1 MQEYLDVFMVKST
14 KTTQEFYQFMIQVI
28 VQLNI
33 QSNYDEEI
41 AET

>member
-1 MQEYLDVFMVKST
+1 MHEYVFMAKST
-14 KTTQEFYQFMIQVI
+14 KTAQEFYQFMTQVTA
-28 VQLNI
+28 QLNI